1 MATVKI
7 VTANLADIPLS
18 LMQGLDISPGA
29 VGFAWLAPK

>member
-7 VTANLADIPLS
+7 VTANLADIPLP
-18 LMQGLDISPGA
+18 LMQGLDNGPGA